1 VRAKRASHRRGAV
14 TDDYVALL
22 LFAMNHTWENRLLPR
37 DYAQFTNNPDALR
50 QHLD

>member
-1 VRAKRASHRRGAV
+1 VRAKRASRRRGVV
-14 TDDYVALL
+14 TDDHVELL
-22 LFAMNHTWENRLLPR
+22 LFAMNHTLENRFLLR